1 MNTKKSEKLI
11 SIQPYFVM
19 GTKDFCQHILVKN
32 GISHFFSFSNK
43 TGEDITVPLIVDGC
57 SNLIFEYKGDSVR
70 THFIGST
77 VETRTF
83 SVKKDAEYFGIRLL
97 PTGSAFIKEVSIKDT
112 IGKIII
118 LDELESTKE
127 FCKKMEQ
134 QKDFDSR
141 MRVFLEE
148 YPKLRDD
155 ILDNDKQAELFKQIA
170 ELIIQ
175 RRGKVRISELEELSG
190 YSSRYINKIF
200 DKELGMSAKQLCS
213 SVKFQFLLSDIN
225 KGTSKN
231 LTSISSEYNFY
242 DQAHFI
248 HEFKE
253 FSGKTPSEYTTE
265 VENKQYRENVTT
277 LRDETIL

>member
-1 MNTKKSEKLI
+1 MNKSKTEQLI

-19 GTKDFCQHILVKN
+19 DSDDFCQHILVEN

-43 TGEDITVPLIVDGC
+43 SGEDITVPLLVDGC
-57 SNLIFEYKGDSVR
+57 SNLIFEYKDGIIR
-70 THFIGST
+70 THLIGST
-77 VETRTF
+77 LETRTF
-83 SVKKDAEYFGIRLL
+83 SVKKEAEYFGVRLM
-97 PTGSAFIKEVSIKDT
+97 PTGAAFIKEIPVKET
-112 IGKIII
+112 VGKIII
-118 LDELESTKE
+118 LDEIESTKE
-127 FCKKMEQ
+127 FCRKMGM

-141 MRVFLEE
+141 MQVFMDE

-155 ILDNDKQAELFKQIA
+155 IKNNDKQAELFKQIA
-170 ELIIQ
+170 DLIIQ
-175 RRGKVRISELEELSG
+175 RRGKIRVSELEELSG

-225 KGTSKN
+225 KGDMKN

-253 FSGKTPSEYTTE
+253 FTGKTPSEYASE
-265 VENKQYRENVTT
+265 VEAKQYRENVKN
-277 LRDETIL
+277 L

>member
-1 MNTKKSEKLI
+1 MNKKEAERLI

-32 GISHFFSFSNK
+32 GISHFYSFSNK
-43 TGEDITVPLIVDGC
+43 SGKDINVPLLVDGC
-57 SNLIFEYKGDSVR
+57 SNLIFEYKDDSVR

-77 VETRTF
+77 IETRTF
-83 SVKKDAEYFGIRLL
+83 SVKKDAEYFCVRLM
-97 PTGSAFIKEVSIKDT
+97 PTGTAFIKEIPVKET
-112 IGKIII
+112 IGKVII
-118 LDELESTKE
+118 LDELESMKD
-127 FCKKMEQ
+127 FCQKMGR

-141 MRVFLEE
+141 MTVFMEE
-148 YPKLRDD
+148 YPKLRSD
-155 ILDNDKQAELFKQIA
+155 IVNKDKQAELFKQIA
-170 ELIIQ
+170 DLIIQ
-175 RRGKVRISELEELSG
+175 RRGKVKISELEELSG

-225 KGTSKN
+225 KGTGRN

-253 FSGKTPSEYTTE
+253 FTGKTPSEYSNE
-265 VENKQYRENVTT
+265 VENSQYRENVTT
-277 LRDETIL
+277 LHDE